1 MRPRTVV
8 DAGAHEGAHTASFVN
23 WAEVVIC
30 FEPIPWL
37 AAQLRNRFKSAVIHE
52 VALSDSTGEAS
63 FAINRAIPS
72 HSGLQIRK
80 DADLKSVV
88 EVRVQINR
96 LDAYSLT
103 DVDYIK
109 IDCEGAE
116 LSALKGAETTIQ
128 RIVLCCPSNTD
139 GPVIALTVGRK
150 CTSWY
155 EWAVSHGYTVADL
168 FGFLLNN
175 PQTYDQCVDRYYWDF
190 FVIPNER
197 LGDIGERLH
206 TNGQEV
212 LANLQ
217 QVFCLIMHWVHYEK
231 LERNLATRANDP
243 SYLRQNRS
251 CPIIRRF
258 VSFLR
263 QSQVDQPTECEQH
276 SRVAASQ

>member
-1 MRPRTVV
+1 MLDFLLMSFANVSIGDAVQLVVALESAYLSTSINWEGILTYQYQHAVVRPRTVV

-128 RIVLCCPSNTD
+128 RYRPLLSVEYGWSGYSPYGWKKSSL
-139 GPVIALTVGRK
+139 
-150 CTSWY
+150 Y

-212 LANLQ
+212 LANLHK
-217 QVFCLIMHWVHYEK
+217 FS
-231 LERNLATRANDP
+231 A
-243 SYLRQNRS
+243 
-251 CPIIRRF
+251 
-258 VSFLR
+258 
-263 QSQVDQPTECEQH
+263 
-276 SRVAASQ
+276 